1 LTARICVSILPKTV
15 PEALRL
21 IEKAEAAHADLIEVR
36 LDCLE
41 DCLENHRGLA
51 DLAAHGKTPKIATN
65 MPHSC
70 QGKFSGTEA
79 ERQQT
84 LRDAAKSGFEYV
96 DVELSTPQLK
106 DLVKELK
113 ALGAKPIASFHKF
126 NGSLGTSEL
135 NSILER
141 EISSG
146 AEVCKIVTT
155 AKRLEDNLTTLNFT
169 STASSKAKLV
179 CFCMGE
185 LGKISRL
192 LSPLFGSFFTFASL
206 ERGNE
211 TASGQMTIQEMKAT
225 YELLGQK

>member
-1 LTARICVSILPKTV
+1 MTARICVSILPKTM

-21 IEKAEAAHADLIEVR
+21 IEKAEVAHADFIEVR

-41 DCLENHRGLA
+41 NHNGLA

-65 MPHSC
+65 MPPSC
-70 QGKFSGTEA
+70 HGKFSGTEL

-84 LRDAAKSGFEYV
+84 LRSAAKSGFEYV
-96 DVELSTPQLK
+96 DSELSTPQLK

-113 ALGAKPIASFHKF
+113 ALGAKPIVSFHKF

-135 NSILER
+135 NSIIER
-141 EISSG
+141 EISNG

-155 AKRLEDNLTTLNFT
+155 AKRLEDNLATLKFI

-192 LSPLFGSFFTFASL
+192 LSPLFGGFFTFAAL
-206 ERGNE
+206 ERGSE
-211 TASGQMTIQEMKAT
+211 TASGQMTIQEIKAA
-225 YELLGQK
+225 YKLLGQK